1 MQQMSVVQFVTQKLT
16 NIVISSIPRNQIR
29 NLSK

>member
-16 NIVISSIPRNQIR
+16 NIVISGIPRNQIR